1 MTAVQSPASRRL
13 RSSPTPGSKTSR
25 REQAFTLIELLVV
38 IAVIGVLAALLLPA
52 VQRAREAARRTQCI
66 NNLKQLGLAC
76 HNYLDVNQVFP
87 PGDLDLWYSQQPWS
101 DPSGLATGPAIFSPP
116 LSLPIPNQYFWDTQ
130 NKVYVRVPAP
140 TGKTPNLS
148 MTSWL
153 MAAPW
158 GWHAFILPQIEQG
171 NVVLDFSITSN
182 CSSFNWSKFSNQNT
196 GTAPYVGGTKT
207 PIATYICPSAL
218 LPPQRPSGYA
228 FTTYRGVAGAQPY
241 PDLGT
246 SGNPNPNPTTDP
258 NFVADAENVIWR
270 TNGILFPNSAVRTQ
284 DIIDGLSNTFLVGES
299 WMGLW
304 GDGAS
309 CTTRIRND
317 LLGLTIVAGEPA
329 PTDFDATWPISSTGN
344 DPQTCNGAQYGFQ
357 IFGFGSLHDQVVNF
371 ALADG
376 SVRPINR
383 TIDRSLLRLLAMRAD
398 GAPIPSEF

>member
-1 MTAVQSPASRRL
+1 MKALNLPTARRASKSPNRGREL
-13 RSSPTPGSKTSR
+13 VR
-25 REQAFTLIELLVV
+25 RERGFTLIELLVV
-38 IAVIGVLAALLLPA
+38 IAVIAVLAALLLPA

-76 HNYLDVNQVFP
+76 HNYLDVSQIFP

-101 DPSGLATGPAIFSPP
+101 DPSGIATSVATFSPP
-116 LSLPIPNQYFWDTQ
+116 LSLPIPNQFNWDPQ
-130 NKVYVRVPAP
+130 NNSYVRVPAP
-140 TGKTPNLS
+140 TGKPANLS
-148 MTSWL
+148 MAAWP

-171 NVVLDFSITSN
+171 NIVLDFSITSH
-182 CSSFNWSKFSNQNT
+182 CDSFNWSKFSDQNT
-196 GTAPYVGGTKT
+196 GTAPYVGGIKT
-207 PIATYICPSAL
+207 PISTYICPSAVV
-218 LPPQRPSGYA
+218 PPQRPSGYA

-246 SGNPNPNPTTDP
+246 SGKPNPNPTTDP
-258 NFVADAENVIWR
+258 NFAADSENVIWR
-270 TNGILFPNSAVRTQ
+270 TNGILFPNGAVRTQ
-284 DIIDGLSNTFLVGES
+284 DIPDGLSNTLLIGES

-309 CTTRIRND
+309 CSTRLRND
-317 LLGLTIVAGEPA
+317 LQGLTIVAGEPA
-329 PTDFDATWPISSTGN
+329 PTDFDATWPISTTGV
-344 DPQTCNGAQYGFQ
+344 DPRNCSPVVYGFQ

-383 TIDRSLLRLLAMRAD
+383 SIDRSLLRLLAMRAD

>member
-182 CSSFNWSKFSNQNT
+182 
-196 GTAPYVGGTKT
+196 
-207 PIATYICPSAL
+207 
-218 LPPQRPSGYA
+218 
-228 FTTYRGVAGAQPY
+228 
-241 PDLGT
+241 
-246 SGNPNPNPTTDP
+246 
-258 NFVADAENVIWR
+258 
-270 TNGILFPNSAVRTQ
+270 
-284 DIIDGLSNTFLVGES
+284 
-299 WMGLW
+299 
-304 GDGAS
+304 
-309 CTTRIRND
+309 
-317 LLGLTIVAGEPA
+317 
-329 PTDFDATWPISSTGN
+329 
-344 DPQTCNGAQYGFQ
+344 
-357 IFGFGSLHDQVVNF
+357 
-371 ALADG
+371 
-376 SVRPINR
+376 
-383 TIDRSLLRLLAMRAD
+383 
-398 GAPIPSEF
+398 